1 MTISFHTKLLLIFRR
16 YFIGTDQD
24 GTPIAV
30 FDAKGKL
37 VKEMVRSPY
46 GRIIRD
52 SNPSMDLP
60 IDFRGGLIDQY
71 THLIHMRGNGD
82 GEGRVFDTV
91 LGQWMTPRLFGG
103 ISKISDGIRSP
114 FDIFSYRFMNNDPIN
129 IRQEFFHM
137 TNIGDWLRMFGM
149 NIDLMMGSSY
159 ADSTQHRPSTAA
171 AVKGSSQKNLGIS
184 VGLINQQTQSL
195 NNLKQSDLTR
205 PTSYLLTSTNDQFRH
220 PILAS
225 RLATKVSSFGQGLL
239 VSDLNGRAM
248 VTIVNDGSNLD
259 VVQSVFATIL
269 NASYVMEVSHSGKE
283 EYHFLKVD
291 QRSYLDDYQ
300 QLQRLSG
307 SYNVSSEAFTAVVGG
322 NGRNNLKSSQKQG
335 RKLCAFNRLSSI
347 CVVYYPDKRIAARHF
362 LKKAK
367 KMAIEKAWRQAKSN
381 LNSGIIADW
390 TKSER
395 NELQQKGMVRGYS
408 AMEVHN
414 VHSYPQL
421 IGQFSNIKFVKRL

>member
-1 MTISFHTKLLLIFRR
+1 
-16 YFIGTDQD
+16 
-24 GTPIAV
+24 
-30 FDAKGKL
+30 
-37 VKEMVRSPY
+37 MVRSPY
-46 GRIIRD
+46 GRIIKD

-71 THLIHMRGNGD
+71 THLIHMRGDGN

-103 ISKISDGIRSP
+103 ISKIVDGIRSP

-137 TNIGDWLRMFGM
+137 TDIGDWLRMFGM

-171 AVKGSSQKNLGIS
+171 AVKGFSRNNLGIS

-220 PILAS
+220 PVLAS

-283 EYHFLKVD
+283 EYYFLKVD

-307 SYNVSSEAFTAVVGG
+307 SYNVSSEAFTAVGGG

-381 LNSGIIADW
+381 LNSGIVADW

>member
-1 MTISFHTKLLLIFRR
+1 
-16 YFIGTDQD
+16 
-24 GTPIAV
+24 
-30 FDAKGKL
+30 
-37 VKEMVRSPY
+37 MVRSPY

-71 THLIHMRGNGD
+71 THLIHMRGNGN

-129 IRQEFFHM
+129 TRQEFFHM
-137 TNIGDWLRMFGM
+137 TDIGDWLRMFGM

-159 ADSTQHRPSTAA
+159 ADSTQHRPSTTA
-171 AVKGSSQKNLGIS
+171 AVKGFSRNNLGIS

-283 EYHFLKVD
+283 EYYFLKVD

-381 LNSGIIADW
+381 LSSGIIADW

>member
-1 MTISFHTKLLLIFRR
+1 
-16 YFIGTDQD
+16 
-24 GTPIAV
+24 
-30 FDAKGKL
+30 
-37 VKEMVRSPY
+37 MVRSPY

-52 SNPSMDLP
+52 SNPTMDLP

-71 THLIHMRGNGD
+71 THLIHMRGD
-82 GEGRVFDTV
+82 GNSEGRVFDTI
-91 LGQWMTPRLFGG
+91 LGQWMTPSLFGG

-129 IRQEFFHM
+129 MKQEFFHM
-137 TNIGDWLRMFGM
+137 TEIGDWLRMFGM

-159 ADSTQHRPSTAA
+159 TDSTQHRPSTT
-171 AVKGSSQKNLGIS
+171 VVTKGSSSQKNLGIS

-195 NNLKQSDLTR
+195 NNMKQSDLTR
-205 PTSYLLTSTNDQFRH
+205 PTNYLLTATSDSFRY
-220 PILAS
+220 PVLAT
-225 RLATKVSSFGQGLL
+225 RLATKMSSFGQGLL
-239 VSDLNGRAM
+239 VSDMNGRAM
-248 VTIVNDGSNLD
+248 ITIVNDGANLD

-269 NASYVMEVSHSGKE
+269 NASYVLEVSHSGKE
-283 EYHFLKVD
+283 DYHFLKVD

-307 SYNVSSEAFTAVVGG
+307 SYNVSSEAFTALVGG
-322 NGRNNLKSSQKQG
+322 NGRNSLKSSQKQG
-335 RKLCAFNRLSSI
+335 RKLCAFNRSSSI
-347 CVVYYPDKRIAARHF
+347 CIVYYPDKRLALRHF

-367 KMAIEKAWRQAKSN
+367 KMAVEKAWKQAKSN
-381 LNSGIIADW
+381 LNFGILTDW

-408 AMEVHN
+408 AIEVHN

>member
-1 MTISFHTKLLLIFRR
+1 
-16 YFIGTDQD
+16 
-24 GTPIAV
+24 
-30 FDAKGKL
+30 
-37 VKEMVRSPY
+37 MVRSPY

-52 SNPSMDLP
+52 SNPLMDLP

-71 THLIHMRGNGD
+71 THLIHMRGD
-82 GEGRVFDTV
+82 GNREGRVFDTV
-91 LGQWMTPRLFGG
+91 LGQWMTPNLFGG
-103 ISKISDGIRSP
+103 INKISDGIRSP

-129 IRQEFFHM
+129 IKREFFHM
-137 TNIGDWLRMFGM
+137 TDMSDWLRMFGM

-159 ADSTQHRPSTAA
+159 ADSTQHRPSAGVVTE
-171 AVKGSSQKNLGIS
+171 GSPSRKNLGIS

-205 PTSYLLTSTNDQFRH
+205 PTSYLLTSTNDHFQY

-239 VSDLNGRAM
+239 VSDINGRAM
-248 VTIVNDGSNLD
+248 ITIVNDGSNLD
-259 VVQSVFATIL
+259 AVQSVFATVL
-269 NASYVMEVSHSGKE
+269 NASYVLEPSHSGKE
-283 EYHFLKVD
+283 EYYFLKVD

-335 RKLCAFNRLSSI
+335 RKLCAFNRSSSI
-347 CVVYYPDKRIAARHF
+347 CVVYYPDKRIALRHF

-367 KMAIEKAWRQAKSN
+367 KMAVEKAWRQAKAN
-381 LNSGIIADW
+381 LNVGLLSDW
-390 TKSER
+390 TKGER
-395 NELQQKGMVRGYS
+395 NELQQKGIVRGYS
-408 AMEVHN
+408 AIEVHN